1 MTKTT
6 SATPGSIVTC
16 RSRQWVIIPSD
27 FERVVLEEIYQGGY
41 KLPDTAQKFIP
52 EANCKPDFVYE
63 QEAIAIFC
71 DGSVHDSPEQK
82 RQDQIHRDNLKYNT
96 AYQVLTLRYDQDW
109 REKLNILPR
118 F

>member
-1 MTKTT
+1 MRGRSLHHT
-6 SATPGSIVTC
+6 S
-16 RSRQWVIIPSD
+16 RHSD

-52 EANCKPDFVYE
+52 EADCKPDFVYE

-82 RQDQIHRDNLKYNT
+82 RQDQIQRDNLKYNT
-96 AYQVLTLRYDQDW
+96 AYQVVTLRYDQDW